1 MRPRA
6 KFWLETDEG
15 EYLMGPRTLRLLE
28 AVQQTGSLK
37 AAAREAGFSYRSA
50 WSRVRRVEAALGF
63 KLIESHSGGEGG
75 GSSRLTPEAAEFL
88 MQYQQFIKLSLLKVE
103 EVFITV
109 FQGTKYTQYK

>member
-28 AVQQTGSLK
+28 AVGRTGSLK

-50 WSRVRRVEAALGF
+50 WSRVKRVEAALGF
-63 KLIESHSGGEGG
+63 KVIESHSGGEGG
-75 GSSRLTPEAAEFL
+75 GSSRLTPRAARFIELFNEFL
-88 MQYQQFIKLSLLKVE
+88 RASE
-103 EVFITV
+103 REVSALFKAV
-109 FQGTKYTQYK
+109 FSDL

>member
-75 GSSRLTPEAAEFL
+75 GSSRLTLEAAEFL
-88 MQYQQFIKLSLLKVE
+88 LRYQEFLRESAHGVAE
-103 EVFITV
+103 AFEAVF
-109 FQGTKYTQYK
+109 FGAE

>member
-28 AVQQTGSLK
+28 AVEQTGSLK

-50 WSRVRRVEAALGF
+50 WSRIKRVEAALGF

-75 GSSRLTPEAAEFL
+75 GRSRLTKEAAAFIAAFRRFL
-88 MQYQQFIKLSLLKVE
+88 QASE
-103 EVFITV
+103 ERVREIFDNA
-109 FQGTKYTQYK
+109 FDY

>member
-28 AVQQTGSLK
+28 AVERTGSLK

-50 WSRVRRVEAALGF
+50 WSRVKRVEAALGF

-75 GSSRLTPEAAEFL
+75 GYSSLTPRAAGFL
-88 MQYQQFIKLSLLKVE
+88 ERFNAFLQASERELHSLFDKSFDDL
-103 EVFITV
+103 
-109 FQGTKYTQYK
+109 

>member
-88 MQYQQFIKLSLLKVE
+88 RRYQEFLRKSAYGVAE
-103 EVFITV
+103 MFEAVF
-109 FQGTKYTQYK
+109 FGAE

>member
-28 AVQQTGSLK
+28 AVEQTGSLK

-50 WSRVRRVEAALGF
+50 WSRVKRVEEALGY
-63 KLIESHSGGEGG
+63 KLIESYSGGEGG
-75 GSSRLTPEAAEFL
+75 GHSRLTSEAVDFL
-88 MQYQQFIKLSLLKVE
+88 RKFKAFLAASEEQINKVFLE
-103 EVFITV
+103 KFARENI
-109 FQGTKYTQYK
+109 